1 MIRMTG
7 TAANSMAAGRLGA
20 PSCTRLSQKNPYES
34 RLQAGAP
41 TVLFST
47 PGLGK
52 QWIRN
57 IGQLDA
63 GGPRSAALSLVNAAL
78 NAIDTAQVFASCVSL
93 DGDALRIKDRIIS
106 LDIFRRIHVIGIGKA
121 AHPAALALERILG
134 ARLSGGIVIGPGAK
148 PHGSRFSFHH
158 GTHPMPSP
166 RNVRASGQIVAL
178 CQRLDERDLVLVI
191 VSGGGS
197 SLLCWPES
205 ECGQGR
211 RLYRDFLRTGGTI
224 VELNT
229 VRKHLSS
236 LKGGGLAKMLHPAT
250 VIGLILSDVPGDK
263 YNSVAS
269 GPTYRDDT
277 TAEDAARILEQYHLG
292 GYRLTE
298 TPTDA
303 KYFAT
308 VTNIP
313 LVSNQTA
320 LLAMRARARALR
332 LKSIILSD
340 SLYDPAA
347 AVARKMF
354 DAAQGPGHPDLV
366 LAGGEPELKVPA
378 AAGRGG
384 RNQHLALCALSRIK
398 TGQVF
403 VSFATDGQDNGPCAG
418 AVADSATAEKARGL
432 GLDITDYLNRF
443 DSETFF
449 EKTGS
454 QIITGPTGA
463 NVSDLMLLLK

>member
-1 MIRMTG
+1 MTG
-7 TAANSMAAGRLGA
+7 TAAISKAAAGM
-20 PSCTRLSQKNPYES
+20 
-34 RLQAGAP
+34 
-41 TVLFST
+41 
-47 PGLGK
+47 GK
-52 QWIRN
+52 QWIQN
-57 IGQLDA
+57 IGRLDT

-78 NAIDTAQVFASCVSL
+78 NAIDTAQVFASSVSL
-93 DGDALRIKDRIIS
+93 DGDALRIKDHTIS
-106 LDIFRRIHVIGIGKA
+106 LDRFRRIHVIGIGKA
-121 AHPAALALERILG
+121 AHPAAVALERILG
-134 ARLSGGIVIGPGAK
+134 PRLSGGIILGTGAK
-148 PHGSRFSFHH
+148 PHGSRFAFHQ
-158 GTHPMPSP
+158 GTHPMPSL
-166 RNVRASGQIVAL
+166 RNVRASRRIVAL
-178 CQRLDERDLVLVI
+178 SEQLDERDLVLAV

-277 TAEDAARILEQYHLG
+277 TAADAARILEKYHLG
-292 GYRLTE
+292 GYRLME
-298 TPTDA
+298 TPTDG

-313 LVSNQTA
+313 LVSNRAA
-320 LLAMRARARALR
+320 LQAMQERARALR
-332 LKSIILSD
+332 LKAIILSD

-354 DAAQGPGHPDLV
+354 DAAQGPGHPALV
-366 LAGGEPELKVPA
+366 LAGGEPEVKVPA
-378 AAGRGG
+378 VAGRGG
-384 RNQHLALCALSRIK
+384 RNQHLALCALSHIK
-398 TGQVF
+398 NDQVF
-403 VSFATDGQDNGPCAG
+403 VSFASDGQDNGPCAG
-418 AVADSATAEKARGL
+418 AVADGVTAEKARNL
-432 GLDITDYLNRF
+432 GLDIADYLNRF
-443 DSETFF
+443 DSQTFF
-449 EKTGS
+449 EKTGA

-463 NVSDLMLLLK
+463 NVSDLMLLLN